1 MITDFTRE
9 LIEDFV
15 IEDREHFDAIEA
27 NLIELEKNPTD
38 AAALQ
43 NVFRAFHTIKGNAAL
58 LKYQSITSLSHKAEN
73 MLAKIRDEGR
83 PADSE
88 TIDLI
93 LKITDVLKSMI
104 DGVERGES
112 IDFDLS
118 AIFQRIDQAVNKTKQ
133 EISSPSRPEVRV
145 APRQEEIRMERPA
158 ASAYG
163 KETQERKVS
172 VGKVHLSTRKQDDFY
187 IISAAGSLD
196 LQGSDILLKELIK
209 ILDSGGHKI
218 ALSLEKASFLSCCG
232 LGALYATH
240 QTLQEEHGALKISGI
255 PQNARK
261 IIKITGLSSE
271 LETFDS
277 VEEAVGS
284 L

>member
-15 IEDREHFDAIEA
+15 IEGREHFDAIEA

-58 LKYQSITSLSHKAEN
+58 LKFQSITSLSHKAEN

-93 LKITDVLKSMI
+93 LKITDVLKSMT

-133 EISSPSRPEVRV
+133 EIFSASRPEGQG
-145 APRQEEIRMERPA
+145 APRQEEISGDRPA
-158 ASAYG
+158 AAYG
-163 KETQERKVS
+163 GETQERKVS

-196 LQGSDILLKELIK
+196 LQGSDILLKELMK

-240 QTLQEEHGALKISGI
+240 QTLQEEHGALKISGM

-261 IIKITGLSSE
+261 IMKATGLSSE